1 MNNKTLQ
8 EMNDAYKD
16 CPVRT
21 AEYTIAGKKY
31 TVKSHF
37 VGEKSLDDTLYREK
51 GLPNSALCAIM
62 IMSNLAALFDKQTVQ
77 IFDLVLVADTQERSY
92 YGKADHRI

>member
-8 EMNDAYKD
+8 EINDAYKD

-21 AEYTIAGKKY
+21 SEYTIDGKKY

-37 VGEKSLDDTLYREK
+37 VGEKSLDDTLYRIAFQKAMDE
-51 GLPNSALCAIM
+51 
-62 IMSNLAALFDKQTVQ
+62 
-77 IFDLVLVADTQERSY
+77 VLTTA
-92 YGKADHRI
+92 

>member
-1 MNNKTLQ
+1 
-8 EMNDAYKD
+8 MNDAYRD

-37 VGEKSLDDTLYREK
+37 VGEKSLDDTLYRIAFQKAMDE
-51 GLPNSALCAIM
+51 
-62 IMSNLAALFDKQTVQ
+62 
-77 IFDLVLVADTQERSY
+77 VLTTA
-92 YGKADHRI
+92 